1 MEHNAQRICRPCAW
15 PRGAAFCLGL
25 KIYIS
30 PFRAAPGGQVF
41 PSQGLHMRNVKC
53 CISLKSLPY
62 ALDDE
67 EPLIPFFL
75 SFF

>member
-30 PFRAAPGGQVF
+30 PFRAAPGGQIF
-41 PSQGLHMRNVKC
+41 PHKA
-53 CISLKSLPY
+53 CICAMLNGVAP
-62 ALDDE
+62 
-67 EPLIPFFL
+67 I
-75 SFF
+75 SFQLVINLFG